1 MQSFFPPPLVG
12 KGQDQLL
19 SFPDYGFSSS
29 IPLLAASASPRTEE
43 KREKQDTEGTGTM
56 VLLTAPFWQWSS
68 DWVRSLKLSLGCLLR
83 FSNNF
88 PTSLGESPSLL
99 VAHIFLSIQAPYI
112 SPHLQAALLSSI
124 QQNSRPAL
132 APGSHLD
139 MGNILSWP
147 VTGGGRVFL
156 NHRPLYLTSQQAS
169 LNQSHSVLFRFI
181 TCQSTQLFTLCGIHI
196 RYPSNLHETSLAG
209 LGIRKKDTFSHA
221 VRSGE

>member
-1 MQSFFPPPLVG
+1 MASLRPSPSW
-12 KGQDQLL
+12 QLL
-19 SFPDYGFSSS
+19 HPQDWRRGKAGHGGDRDNGLADGT
-29 IPLLAASASPRTEE
+29 LLAVILWLGQIFKTVSWMLT
-43 KREKQDTEGTGTM
+43 Q
-56 VLLTAPFWQWSS
+56 VLQQFP
-68 DWVRSLKLSLGCLLR
+68 
-83 FSNNF
+83 NF
-88 PTSLGESPSLL
+88 PGWEPSLL

-124 QQNSRPAL
+124 QQNSEPAL

-181 TCQSTQLFTLCGIHI
+181 TYDPLSSSHCVGYISDIQAISVKLLW
-196 RYPSNLHETSLAG
+196 LG
-209 LGIRKKDTFSHA
+209 LGSGKRILCLSCCK
-221 VRSGE
+221 VRE